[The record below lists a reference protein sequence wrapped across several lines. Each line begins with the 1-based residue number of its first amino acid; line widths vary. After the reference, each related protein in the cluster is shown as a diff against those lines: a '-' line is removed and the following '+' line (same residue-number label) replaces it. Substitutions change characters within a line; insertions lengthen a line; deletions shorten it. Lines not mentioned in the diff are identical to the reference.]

1 MGNAKKKKK
10 EKKKLKVN
18 KKCNFCSHLLENQLR
33 KYKGIG
39 SYFPERVDI
48 LLCII
53 NHFRIICSN
62 QMNKKRCFQG
72 LNFKARNHVLN
83 KCHKTKANS
92 FLRYPEMTGQVHIS
106 RPSVNISYIAWQKNC
121 DLYKQGYYICTT
133 FSFFKSSF
141 DLYHCTNYKWTN
153 EQTKE

>member
-1 MGNAKKKKK
+1 MPNSKRNRCAVYRHLRENGAHCAIYRHEREK

-18 KKCNFCSHLLENQLR
+18 ENCNFCSHLLENQLR

-53 NHFRIICSN
+53 NHLRIICSN

-72 LNFKARNHVLN
+72 LNFKARNHVIN
-83 KCHKTKANS
+83 KCYKTKANR
-92 FLRYPEMTGQVHIS
+92 FLRYPEMTG
-106 RPSVNISYIAWQKNC
+106 
-121 DLYKQGYYICTT
+121 
-133 FSFFKSSF
+133 
-141 DLYHCTNYKWTN
+141 
-153 EQTKE
+153 